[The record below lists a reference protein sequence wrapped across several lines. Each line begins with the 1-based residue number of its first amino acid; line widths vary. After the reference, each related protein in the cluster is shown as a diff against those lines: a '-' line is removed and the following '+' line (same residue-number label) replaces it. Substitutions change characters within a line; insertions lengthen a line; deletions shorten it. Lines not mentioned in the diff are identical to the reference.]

1 MPDPFAGRA
10 NIFWITGARLI
21 FVVLDR

>member
-10 NIFWITGARLI
+10 NIFWITGAHLI
-21 FVVLDR
+21 LLC